1 MNGEPLGEQRQRI
14 DKWLFFARLAK
25 SRALAQALVEG
36 GLVTVNGQ
44 VITLPSRMVRSG
56 DRIDLAL
63 ETGDRRIIMK
73 APGVRRGP
81 FLEASGLYEDV
92 SEPQARLSAF
102 ERAQR
107 MIRPP
112 K

>member
-14 DKWLFFARLAK
+14 DKWLFFARLVK

-36 GLVTVNGQ
+36 GMVAVNGQ
-44 VITLPSRMVRSG
+44 TITLSSRMVRSG

-63 ETGDRRIIMK
+63 ETGDRRVIMK
-73 APGVRRGP
+73 APGLRRGP
-81 FLEASGLYEDV
+81 FLEATGLYEDV
-92 SEPQARLSAF
+92 SEPRERLSAF

-107 MIRPP
+107 MVRPS

>member
-1 MNGEPLGEQRQRI
+1 MNEEPLGEQRQRI
-14 DKWLFFARLAK
+14 DKWLFFARLVK

-36 GLVTVNGQ
+36 GMVCVNGQ
-44 VITLPSRMVRSG
+44 IITLSSRMVRSG

-63 ETGDRRIIMK
+63 EGGDRTVIMR
-73 APGVRRGP
+73 APGMRRGP
-81 FLEASGLYEDV
+81 FPEASKLYEDV
-92 SEPQARLSAF
+92 SQPRARLTAF

-107 MIRPP
+107 MVRPA